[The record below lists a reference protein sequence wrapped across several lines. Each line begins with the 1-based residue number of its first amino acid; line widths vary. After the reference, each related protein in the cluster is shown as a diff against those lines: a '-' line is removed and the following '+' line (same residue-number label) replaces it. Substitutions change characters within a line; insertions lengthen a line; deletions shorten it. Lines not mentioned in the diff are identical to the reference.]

1 MQLKSRTD
9 VRRACNHRLQSMWE
23 RHYAEAFGPT
33 ETALPF
39 LNYYTVTPEKTLACE
54 TFTRGEFLA
63 LATRAKG
70 VLAARGVAAGDRV
83 AAEQSLI
90 TLESDKATMEI
101 PSPSA
106 GVVRAL
112 HVAVG
117 DKVSEGSSIATLEV
131 AEADTG
137 APEPL
142 PASAEARSSE
152 ETAEAQQ
159 QAEPAAE

>member
-1 MQLKSRTD
+1 MPAIIAAD
-9 VRRACNHRLQSMWE
+9 VPRPRLQSMWE

-83 AAEQSLI
+83 THFFTENSHIDLGRFH
-90 TLESDKATMEI
+90 TS
-101 PSPSA
+101 
-106 GVVRAL
+106 V
-112 HVAVG
+112 
-117 DKVSEGSSIATLEV
+117 
-131 AEADTG
+131 
-137 APEPL
+137 
-142 PASAEARSSE
+142 ASAPLSLRCLCVSLYLCVVS
-152 ETAEAQQ
+152 TLL
-159 QAEPAAE
+159 